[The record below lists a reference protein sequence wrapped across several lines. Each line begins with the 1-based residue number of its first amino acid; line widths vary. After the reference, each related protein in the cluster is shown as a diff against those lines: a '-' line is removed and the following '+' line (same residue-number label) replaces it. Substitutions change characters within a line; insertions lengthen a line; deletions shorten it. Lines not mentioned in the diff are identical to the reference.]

1 MEQPYESIFLFAAF
15 PSLLIAPLAFLKVV
29 SENFTLLAC
38 TLAFT
43 GWTLLL
49 LFILRRSRERFAQ
62 FSLLAITSG
71 ISLAQALLGI
81 LMIAGK
87 SC

>member
-1 MEQPYESIFLFAAF
+1 MDQPHELIFLFAAL
-15 PSLLIAPLAFLKVV
+15 PSLVIAPLSFLEIV

-38 TLAFT
+38 ALAFT
-43 GWTLLL
+43 GWTF
-49 LFILRRSRERFAQ
+49 LFLFNLRRSRERFTQ

-71 ISLAQALLGI
+71 ISLFQALLGI